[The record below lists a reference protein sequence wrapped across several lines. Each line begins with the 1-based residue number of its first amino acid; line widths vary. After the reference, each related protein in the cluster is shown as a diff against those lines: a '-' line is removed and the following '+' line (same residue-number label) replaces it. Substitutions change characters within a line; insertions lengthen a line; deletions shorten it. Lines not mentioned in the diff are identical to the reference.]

1 MAAAEFIP
9 LPEFNAETNEYIVNK
24 WYFFYIAQQQLR
36 GNTVLTRSCVSPGC
50 FTTAIIYCIYY
61 KLIMES
67 KITQRVMA
75 FDLPTKSH
83 LTMLPF
89 TDTVKIDASWIHEIN
104 EQSKRANRD
113 LYYILN
119 NHLFMNKP
127 LHEFVHDPAYIMNGQ
142 QLFMMAFVNMDN
154 PENGG
159 TLFYISHYFVI
170 LRISSEEFVIISS
183 YGSENVKISITV
195 KKFRYE
201 DWAIFVRTFT
211 AETPDERSGIGE
223 FFKTYFLDRSVAVMP
238 SPDRGVPFP
247 TSIEEGIE
255 KEIEVYVTQK
265 HNIICIPHILDLLDT
280 SVPKPELPPPR
291 QRRSFSEPPKSRRS
305 QRIQDILKRAGAA
318 GGKITKKRRIAKKY
332 KRNVYGK
339 SNKKA

>member
-9 LPEFNAETNEYIVNK
+9 PLPEFDSEKYIVDK
-24 WYFFYIAQQQLR
+24 WYFFYLAKQQLR
-36 GNTVLTRSCVSPGC
+36 IRGVLTRSCASPGC
-50 FTTAIIYCIYY
+50 FTSAVSYCIYY
-61 KLIMES
+61 KLISES
-67 KITQRVMA
+67 KLTQRVMT

-89 TDTVKIDASWIHEIN
+89 TDTVKIDASWIDEIN

-119 NHLFMNKP
+119 NYLFITNP
-127 LHEFVHDPAYIMNGQ
+127 LHEFVHDPGYIMNGQ

-183 YGSENVKISITV
+183 YGSNNVKIPITV
-195 KKFRYE
+195 KKFSYE
-201 DWAIFVRTFT
+201 NWATFVRTFT

-223 FFKTYFLDRSVAVMP
+223 FFKTYFLDRSVALMP
-238 SPDRGVPFP
+238 TADRGTPLP
-247 TSIEEGIE
+247 TSIEGGIE
-255 KEIEVYVTQK
+255 NEIEVYVTQK
-265 HNIICIPHILDLLDT
+265 HNIICVPHILDVLDT

-291 QRRSFSEPPKSRRS
+291 QSRSFSEPPKSRRS
-305 QRIQDILKRAGAA
+305 QRIQSILNRQGAA
-318 GGKITKKRRIAKKY
+318 GGKITKKRRNIRKY
-332 KRNVYGK
+332 KHNVYGK